1 MPVSRSHQRLAIK
14 IFGLFSLVRGYNI
27 VVLILAQYLT
37 SRYILAPS
45 STFYEILFNLKL
57 FYLVLATAFSTA
69 AGYIINN
76 FYDAEKDKINR
87 PKKFLL
93 EHLLSQKSQLV
104 LYFLLNGATLI
115 TAGAASFKAIL
126 FFTVYI
132 FGIWIYSSSLKRL
145 FWISNLFATLLAIIP
160 FFAVTIYFKNFESV
174 VIYHASFLFLLILIR
189 DIVKDLQNYKGDWVQ
204 SYQTLPIVFGNLKT
218 KTIVSALIFL
228 NSIPIYLLIQSHLGL
243 MTYYFYF
250 SIPYMLFV
258 LVLLWKGS
266 TQKMYLWIQ
275 SFNFFRS
282 HRHLFHVQIINSQ
295 RAI

>member
-45 STFYEILFNLKL
+45 SSFYEILFDLKL

-93 EHLLSQKSQLV
+93 EHLLSQQSQLV

-115 TAGAASFKAIL
+115 AAGAASFKAIL

-160 FFAVTIYFKNFESV
+160 FFAVTIYFKNFEAV

-189 DIVKDLQNYKGDWVQ
+189 DIVKDLQNYKGDWVR

-218 KTIVSALIFL
+218 KIIVSALIFL
-228 NSIPIYLLIQSHLGL
+228 NSVPIFLLIQSHLGL
-243 MTYYFYF
+243 MTYYFYL
-250 SIPYMLFV
+250 SIPYLLFV
-258 LVLLWKGS
+258 LVLLWIGS
-266 TQKMYLWIQ
+266 TQKMYLWTHNLLKILILLGVIGIY
-275 SFNFFRS
+275 FMYK
-282 HRHLFHVQIINSQ
+282 
-295 RAI
+295 

>member
-14 IFGLFSLVRGYNI
+14 TFGLFSLVRGYNI

-45 STFYEILFNLKL
+45 SSFYEILFDLKL

-93 EHLLSQKSQLV
+93 EHLLSQQSQLV

-115 TAGAASFKAIL
+115 AAGAASFKAIL

-160 FFAVTIYFKNFESV
+160 FFAVTIYFKNFEAV

-189 DIVKDLQNYKGDWVQ
+189 DIVKDLQNYKGDWVR

-218 KTIVSALIFL
+218 KIIVSALIFL
-228 NSIPIYLLIQSHLGL
+228 NSVPIFLLIQSHLGL

-250 SIPYMLFV
+250 SIPYLLFV
-258 LVLLWKGS
+258 LVLLWIGS
-266 TQKMYLWIQ
+266 TQKMYLWIHNLLKILILLGVIGIY
-275 SFNFFRS
+275 FMYK
-282 HRHLFHVQIINSQ
+282 
-295 RAI
+295 

>member
-1 MPVSRSHQRLAIK
+1 MPVSRSHQRLVIK

-45 STFYEILFNLKL
+45 SSFYEILFDLKL

-93 EHLLSQKSQLV
+93 EHLLSQQSQLV

-115 TAGAASFKAIL
+115 AAGAASFKAIL

-160 FFAVTIYFKNFESV
+160 FFAVTIYFKNFEAV

-189 DIVKDLQNYKGDWVQ
+189 DIVKDLQNYKGDWVR

-218 KTIVSALIFL
+218 KIIVSALIFL
-228 NSIPIYLLIQSHLGL
+228 NSVPIFLLIQSHLGL

-250 SIPYMLFV
+250 SIPYLLFV
-258 LVLLWKGS
+258 LVLLWMGS
-266 TQKMYLWIQ
+266 TQKMYLWIHNLLKILILLGVIGIY
-275 SFNFFRS
+275 FMYK
-282 HRHLFHVQIINSQ
+282 
-295 RAI
+295 

>member
-93 EHLLSQKSQLV
+93 EHLLSQQSQLV

-160 FFAVTIYFKNFESV
+160 FFAVTIYFKNFEAV

-266 TQKMYLWIQ
+266 TQKMYLWIHNLLKVLI
-275 SFNFFRS
+275 FLGVIGIYFMYK
-282 HRHLFHVQIINSQ
+282 
-295 RAI
+295 

>member
-45 STFYEILFNLKL
+45 SSFYEILFDLKL

-93 EHLLSQKSQLV
+93 EHLLSQQSQLV
-104 LYFLLNGATLI
+104 LYFLLNGATI
-115 TAGAASFKAIL
+115 IAAGAASFKAIL

-160 FFAVTIYFKNFESV
+160 FFAVTIYFKNFEAV

-189 DIVKDLQNYKGDWVQ
+189 DIVKDLQNYKGDWVR

-218 KTIVSALIFL
+218 KIIVSALIFL
-228 NSIPIYLLIQSHLGL
+228 NSVPIFLLIQSHLGL

-250 SIPYMLFV
+250 SIPYLLFV
-258 LVLLWKGS
+258 LVLLWIGS
-266 TQKMYLWIQ
+266 TQKMYLWIHNLLKVLI
-275 SFNFFRS
+275 FLGVMIFPILNF
-282 HRHLFHVQIINSQ
+282 
-295 RAI
+295 

>member
-1 MPVSRSHQRLAIK
+1 MPVSRSHQGLAII

-45 STFYEILFNLKL
+45 SSFYEILFDLKL

-93 EHLLSQKSQLV
+93 EHLLSQQSQLV
-104 LYFLLNGATLI
+104 LYSLLNGATI
-115 TAGAASFKAIL
+115 IAAGAASFKAIL

-218 KTIVSALIFL
+218 KIIVSALIFL
-228 NSIPIYLLIQSHLGL
+228 NSVPIFLLIQSHLGL

-250 SIPYMLFV
+250 SIPYLLFV
-258 LVLLWKGS
+258 LVLLWIGS
-266 TQKMYLWIQ
+266 TQKMYLWIHNLLKILILLGVIGIY
-275 SFNFFRS
+275 FMYK
-282 HRHLFHVQIINSQ
+282 
-295 RAI
+295 

>member
-27 VVLILAQYLT
+27 VVLILGQYLT

-45 STFYEILFNLKL
+45 SSFYEILFDLKL

-93 EHLLSQKSQLV
+93 EHLLSQQSQLV

-115 TAGAASFKAIL
+115 AAGAASFKAIL

-160 FFAVTIYFKNFESV
+160 FFAVTIYFKNFEAV

-189 DIVKDLQNYKGDWVQ
+189 DIVKDLQNYKGDWVR

-218 KTIVSALIFL
+218 KIIVSAFIFL
-228 NSIPIYLLIQSHLGL
+228 NSVPIFLLIQSHLGL

-250 SIPYMLFV
+250 SIPYLLFV
-258 LVLLWKGS
+258 LVLLWIGS
-266 TQKMYLWIQ
+266 TQKMYLWIHNLLKILILLGVIGIY
-275 SFNFFRS
+275 FMYK
-282 HRHLFHVQIINSQ
+282 
-295 RAI
+295 

>member
-93 EHLLSQKSQLV
+93 EHLLSQQSQLV

-266 TQKMYLWIQ
+266 TQKMYLWIHNLLKVLI
-275 SFNFFRS
+275 FLGVIGIYFMYK
-282 HRHLFHVQIINSQ
+282 
-295 RAI
+295 

>member
-45 STFYEILFNLKL
+45 SSFYEILFDLKL

-93 EHLLSQKSQLV
+93 EHLLSQQSQLV
-104 LYFLLNGATLI
+104 LYFLLNGATI
-115 TAGAASFKAIL
+115 IAAGAASFKAIL

-160 FFAVTIYFKNFESV
+160 FFAVTIYFKNFEAV

-189 DIVKDLQNYKGDWVQ
+189 DIVKDLQNYKGDWVR

-218 KTIVSALIFL
+218 KIIVSALIFL
-228 NSIPIYLLIQSHLGL
+228 NSVPIFLLIQSHLGL

-250 SIPYMLFV
+250 SIPYLLFV
-258 LVLLWKGS
+258 LVLLWIGS
-266 TQKMYLWIQ
+266 TQKMYLWIHNLLKVLIFLGVI
-275 SFNFFRS
+275 S
-282 HRHLFHVQIINSQ
+282 
-295 RAI
+295 

>member
-93 EHLLSQKSQLV
+93 EHLLSQQSQLV

-160 FFAVTIYFKNFESV
+160 FFAVTIYFKNFEAV

-189 DIVKDLQNYKGDWVQ
+189 DIVKDLQNYKGDWVR

-218 KTIVSALIFL
+218 KIIVSALIFL
-228 NSIPIYLLIQSHLGL
+228 NSVPIFLLIQSHLGL

-250 SIPYMLFV
+250 SIPYLLFV
-258 LVLLWKGS
+258 LVLLWIGS
-266 TQKMYLWIQ
+266 TQKMYLWIHNLLKVLI
-275 SFNFFRS
+275 FLGVIGIYFMYK
-282 HRHLFHVQIINSQ
+282 
-295 RAI
+295 

>member
-14 IFGLFSLVRGYNI
+14 IFGLFSLVRAYNI

-45 STFYEILFNLKL
+45 SSFYEILFDLKL

-93 EHLLSQKSQLV
+93 EHLLSQQSQLV

-115 TAGAASFKAIL
+115 AAGAASFKAIL

-160 FFAVTIYFKNFESV
+160 FFAVTIYFKNFEAV

-189 DIVKDLQNYKGDWVQ
+189 DIVKDLQNYKGDWVR

-218 KTIVSALIFL
+218 KIIVSALIFL
-228 NSIPIYLLIQSHLGL
+228 NSVPIFLLIQSHLGL

-250 SIPYMLFV
+250 SIPYLLFV
-258 LVLLWKGS
+258 LVLLWIGS
-266 TQKMYLWIQ
+266 TQKMYLWIHNLLKILILLGVIGIY
-275 SFNFFRS
+275 FMYK
-282 HRHLFHVQIINSQ
+282 
-295 RAI
+295 

>member
-45 STFYEILFNLKL
+45 SSFYEILFDLKL

-93 EHLLSQKSQLV
+93 EHLLSQQSQLV

-115 TAGAASFKAIL
+115 AAGAASFKAIL
-126 FFTVYI
+126 FFTIYI

-160 FFAVTIYFKNFESV
+160 FFAVTIYFKNFEAV

-189 DIVKDLQNYKGDWVQ
+189 DIVKDLQNYKGDWVR

-218 KTIVSALIFL
+218 KIIVSALIFL
-228 NSIPIYLLIQSHLGL
+228 NSVPIFLLIQSHLGL

-250 SIPYMLFV
+250 SIPYLLFV
-258 LVLLWKGS
+258 LVLLWIGS
-266 TQKMYLWIQ
+266 TQKMYLWIHNLLKILILLGVIGIY
-275 SFNFFRS
+275 FMYK
-282 HRHLFHVQIINSQ
+282 
-295 RAI
+295 

>member
-37 SRYILAPS
+37 SGYILAPS
-45 STFYEILFNLKL
+45 SSFYEILFDLKL

-93 EHLLSQKSQLV
+93 EHLLSQQSQLV

-115 TAGAASFKAIL
+115 AAGAASFKAIL

-160 FFAVTIYFKNFESV
+160 FFAVTIYFKNFEAV

-189 DIVKDLQNYKGDWVQ
+189 DILKDLQNYKGDWVR

-218 KTIVSALIFL
+218 KIIVSALIFL
-228 NSIPIYLLIQSHLGL
+228 NSVPIFLLIQSHLGL

-250 SIPYMLFV
+250 SIPYLLFV
-258 LVLLWKGS
+258 LVLLWIGS
-266 TQKMYLWIQ
+266 TQKMYLWIHNLLKILILLGVIGIY
-275 SFNFFRS
+275 FMYK
-282 HRHLFHVQIINSQ
+282 
-295 RAI
+295 

>member
-45 STFYEILFNLKL
+45 SSFYEILFDLKL

-93 EHLLSQKSQLV
+93 EHLLSQQSQLV

-115 TAGAASFKAIL
+115 AAGAASFKAIL

-160 FFAVTIYFKNFESV
+160 FFAVTIYFKNFEAV

-189 DIVKDLQNYKGDWVQ
+189 DIVKDLQNYKGDWVR

-228 NSIPIYLLIQSHLGL
+228 NSVPIFLLIQSHLGL

-250 SIPYMLFV
+250 SIPYLLFV
-258 LVLLWKGS
+258 LVLLWIGS
-266 TQKMYLWIQ
+266 TQKMYLWIHNLLKVLILLGVIGIY
-275 SFNFFRS
+275 FMYK
-282 HRHLFHVQIINSQ
+282 
-295 RAI
+295 

>member
-45 STFYEILFNLKL
+45 SSFYEILFDLKL

-93 EHLLSQKSQLV
+93 EHLLSQQSQLV
-104 LYFLLNGATLI
+104 LYFLLNGATI
-115 TAGAASFKAIL
+115 IAAGAASFKAIL

-160 FFAVTIYFKNFESV
+160 FFAVTIYFKNFEAV

-189 DIVKDLQNYKGDWVQ
+189 DIVKDLQNYKGDWVR

-218 KTIVSALIFL
+218 KIIVSALIFL
-228 NSIPIYLLIQSHLGL
+228 NSVPIFLLIQSHLGL
-243 MTYYFYF
+243 MTYYFYL
-250 SIPYMLFV
+250 SIPYLLFV
-258 LVLLWKGS
+258 LVLLWIGS
-266 TQKMYLWIQ
+266 TQKMYLWIHNLLKILILLGVIGIY
-275 SFNFFRS
+275 FMYK
-282 HRHLFHVQIINSQ
+282 
-295 RAI
+295 

>member
-250 SIPYMLFV
+250 SIPYLLFV
-258 LVLLWKGS
+258 LVLLWIGS
-266 TQKMYLWIQ
+266 TQKMYLWTHNLLKILILLGVIGIY
-275 SFNFFRS
+275 FMYK
-282 HRHLFHVQIINSQ
+282 
-295 RAI
+295 

>member
-45 STFYEILFNLKL
+45 SSFYEILFDLKL

-93 EHLLSQKSQLV
+93 EHLLSQQSQLV
-104 LYFLLNGATLI
+104 LYSLLNGATI
-115 TAGAASFKAIL
+115 IAAGAASFKAIL

-160 FFAVTIYFKNFESV
+160 FFAVTIYFKNFEAV

-189 DIVKDLQNYKGDWVQ
+189 DIVKDLQNYKGDWVR

-218 KTIVSALIFL
+218 KIIVSALIFL
-228 NSIPIYLLIQSHLGL
+228 NSVPIFLLIQSHLGL

-250 SIPYMLFV
+250 SIPYLLFV
-258 LVLLWKGS
+258 LVLLWIGS
-266 TQKMYLWIQ
+266 TQKMYLWIHNLLKILILLGVIGIY
-275 SFNFFRS
+275 FMYK
-282 HRHLFHVQIINSQ
+282 
-295 RAI
+295 

>member
-93 EHLLSQKSQLV
+93 EHLLSQQSQLV

-115 TAGAASFKAIL
+115 IAGAASFKAIL

-266 TQKMYLWIQ
+266 TQKMYLWIHNLLKVLI
-275 SFNFFRS
+275 FLGVIGIYFMYK
-282 HRHLFHVQIINSQ
+282 
-295 RAI
+295 

>member
-37 SRYILAPS
+37 SRYILSPS
-45 STFYEILFNLKL
+45 SSFYEILFDLKL

-93 EHLLSQKSQLV
+93 EHLLSQQSQLV

-115 TAGAASFKAIL
+115 AAGAASFKAIL

-160 FFAVTIYFKNFESV
+160 FFAVTIYFKNFEAV

-189 DIVKDLQNYKGDWVQ
+189 DIVKDLQNYKGDWVR

-218 KTIVSALIFL
+218 KIIVSALIFL
-228 NSIPIYLLIQSHLGL
+228 NSVPIFLLIQSHLGL

-250 SIPYMLFV
+250 SIPYLLFV
-258 LVLLWKGS
+258 LVLLWIGS
-266 TQKMYLWIQ
+266 TQKMYLWIHNLLKILILLGVIGIY
-275 SFNFFRS
+275 FMYK
-282 HRHLFHVQIINSQ
+282 
-295 RAI
+295 

>member
-1 MPVSRSHQRLAIK
+1 MPLSRSHQRLAIK

-45 STFYEILFNLKL
+45 SSFYEILFDLKL

-93 EHLLSQKSQLV
+93 EHLLSQQSQLV

-115 TAGAASFKAIL
+115 AAGAASFKAIL

-160 FFAVTIYFKNFESV
+160 FFAVTIYFKNFEAV

-189 DIVKDLQNYKGDWVQ
+189 DIVKDLQNYKGDWVH

-218 KTIVSALIFL
+218 KIIVSALIFL
-228 NSIPIYLLIQSHLGL
+228 NSVPIFLLIQSHLGL

-250 SIPYMLFV
+250 SIPYLLFV
-258 LVLLWKGS
+258 LVLLWIGS
-266 TQKMYLWIQ
+266 TQKMYLWIHNLLKILILLGVIGIY
-275 SFNFFRS
+275 FMYK
-282 HRHLFHVQIINSQ
+282 
-295 RAI
+295 

>member
-45 STFYEILFNLKL
+45 SSFYEILFDLKL

-93 EHLLSQKSQLV
+93 EHLLSQQSQLV

-115 TAGAASFKAIL
+115 AAGAASFKAIL

-160 FFAVTIYFKNFESV
+160 FFAVTIYFKNFEAV

-189 DIVKDLQNYKGDWVQ
+189 DIVKDLQNYKGDWVR

-218 KTIVSALIFL
+218 KIIVSAFIFL
-228 NSIPIYLLIQSHLGL
+228 NSVPIFLLIQSHLGL

-250 SIPYMLFV
+250 SIPYLLFV
-258 LVLLWKGS
+258 LVLLWIGS
-266 TQKMYLWIQ
+266 TQKMYLWTHNLLKILILLGVIGIY
-275 SFNFFRS
+275 FMYK
-282 HRHLFHVQIINSQ
+282 
-295 RAI
+295 

>member
-27 VVLILAQYLT
+27 VVLVLAQYLT
-37 SRYILAPS
+37 SRYILSPS
-45 STFYEILFNLKL
+45 SSFYEILFDLKL

-93 EHLLSQKSQLV
+93 EHLLSQQSQLV

-266 TQKMYLWIQ
+266 TQKMYLWIHNLLKVLI
-275 SFNFFRS
+275 FLGVIGIYFMYK
-282 HRHLFHVQIINSQ
+282 
-295 RAI
+295 

>member
-93 EHLLSQKSQLV
+93 EHLLSQQSQLV

-250 SIPYMLFV
+250 STPYMLFV

-266 TQKMYLWIQ
+266 TQKMYLWIHNLLKVLI
-275 SFNFFRS
+275 FLGVIGIYFMYK
-282 HRHLFHVQIINSQ
+282 
-295 RAI
+295 

>member
-45 STFYEILFNLKL
+45 SSFYEILFDLKL

-93 EHLLSQKSQLV
+93 EHLLSQQSQLV

-115 TAGAASFKAIL
+115 AAGAASFKAIL

-189 DIVKDLQNYKGDWVQ
+189 DIVKDLQNYKGDWVR

-218 KTIVSALIFL
+218 KIIVSALIFL
-228 NSIPIYLLIQSHLGL
+228 NSVPIFLLIQSHLGL

-250 SIPYMLFV
+250 SIPYLLFV

-266 TQKMYLWIQ
+266 TQKMYLWIHNLLKVLI
-275 SFNFFRS
+275 FLGVIGIYFMYK
-282 HRHLFHVQIINSQ
+282 
-295 RAI
+295 

>member
-14 IFGLFSLVRGYNI
+14 IFGLFSLVRGYNM

-45 STFYEILFNLKL
+45 SSFYEILFDLKL
-57 FYLVLATAFSTA
+57 VYLVLATAFSTA

-93 EHLLSQKSQLV
+93 EHLLSQQSQLV

-115 TAGAASFKAIL
+115 AAGAASFKAIL

-160 FFAVTIYFKNFESV
+160 FFAVTIYFKNFEAV

-189 DIVKDLQNYKGDWVQ
+189 DIVKDLQNYKGDWVR

-218 KTIVSALIFL
+218 KIIVSALIFL
-228 NSIPIYLLIQSHLGL
+228 NSVPIFLLIQSHLGL

-250 SIPYMLFV
+250 SIPYLLFV
-258 LVLLWKGS
+258 LVLLWIGS
-266 TQKMYLWIQ
+266 TQKMYLWIHNLLKILILLGVIGIY
-275 SFNFFRS
+275 FMYK
-282 HRHLFHVQIINSQ
+282 
-295 RAI
+295 

>member
-45 STFYEILFNLKL
+45 SSFYEILFDLKL

-266 TQKMYLWIQ
+266 TQKMYLWIHNLLKVLI
-275 SFNFFRS
+275 FLGVIGIYFMYK
-282 HRHLFHVQIINSQ
+282 
-295 RAI
+295 

>member
-45 STFYEILFNLKL
+45 SSFYEILFDLKL

-93 EHLLSQKSQLV
+93 EHLLSQQSQLV

-115 TAGAASFKAIL
+115 AAGAASFKAIL

-160 FFAVTIYFKNFESV
+160 FFAVTIYFKNFEAV

-189 DIVKDLQNYKGDWVQ
+189 DIVKDLQNYKGDWVR

-218 KTIVSALIFL
+218 KIIVSALIFL
-228 NSIPIYLLIQSHLGL
+228 NSVPIFLLIQSHLGL

-250 SIPYMLFV
+250 SIPYLLFV
-258 LVLLWKGS
+258 LVLLWIGS
-266 TQKMYLWIQ
+266 TQKMYLWTHNLLKILILLGVIGIY
-275 SFNFFRS
+275 FMYK
-282 HRHLFHVQIINSQ
+282 
-295 RAI
+295 

>member
-45 STFYEILFNLKL
+45 SSFYEILFDLKL

-93 EHLLSQKSQLV
+93 EHLLSQQSQLV

-115 TAGAASFKAIL
+115 AAGAASFKAIL

-160 FFAVTIYFKNFESV
+160 FFAVTIYFKNFEAV

-189 DIVKDLQNYKGDWVQ
+189 DIVKDLQNYKGDWVR

-218 KTIVSALIFL
+218 KIIVSALIFL
-228 NSIPIYLLIQSHLGL
+228 NSVPIFLLIQSHLGL
-243 MTYYFYF
+243 MTYYFYL
-250 SIPYMLFV
+250 SIPYLLFV
-258 LVLLWKGS
+258 LVLLWIGS
-266 TQKMYLWIQ
+266 TQKMYLWIHNLLKILILLGVIGIY
-275 SFNFFRS
+275 FMYK
-282 HRHLFHVQIINSQ
+282 
-295 RAI
+295 

>member
-45 STFYEILFNLKL
+45 SSFYEILFDLKL

-93 EHLLSQKSQLV
+93 EHLLSQQSQLV

-115 TAGAASFKAIL
+115 AAGAASFKAIL

-160 FFAVTIYFKNFESV
+160 FFAVTIYFKNFEAV

-189 DIVKDLQNYKGDWVQ
+189 DIVKDLQNYKGDWVH

-218 KTIVSALIFL
+218 KIIVSALIFL
-228 NSIPIYLLIQSHLGL
+228 NSVPIFLLIQSHLGL

-250 SIPYMLFV
+250 SIPYLLFV
-258 LVLLWKGS
+258 LVLLWIGS
-266 TQKMYLWIQ
+266 TQKMYLWIHNLLKILILLGVIGIY
-275 SFNFFRS
+275 FMYK
-282 HRHLFHVQIINSQ
+282 
-295 RAI
+295 

>member
-93 EHLLSQKSQLV
+93 EHLLSQQSQLV

-160 FFAVTIYFKNFESV
+160 FFAVTIYFKNFEAV

-189 DIVKDLQNYKGDWVQ
+189 DIVKDLQNYKGDWVR

-228 NSIPIYLLIQSHLGL
+228 NSVPIFLLIQSHLGL

-250 SIPYMLFV
+250 SIPYLLFV
-258 LVLLWKGS
+258 LVLLWIGS
-266 TQKMYLWIQ
+266 TQNMYLWIHNLLKILILLGVIGIY
-275 SFNFFRS
+275 FMYK
-282 HRHLFHVQIINSQ
+282 
-295 RAI
+295 

>member
-1 MPVSRSHQRLAIK
+1 MPVSRLHQRLAIK
-14 IFGLFSLVRGYNI
+14 VFGLFSLVRGYNI

-45 STFYEILFNLKL
+45 STFYEILFDLKL

-69 AGYIINN
+69 GGYIINN

-93 EHLLSQKSQLV
+93 EHLLSQQSQLV

-115 TAGAASFKAIL
+115 AAGAASFKAIL

-132 FGIWIYSSSLKRL
+132 FGIWIYSNSLKRL

-160 FFAVTIYFKNFESV
+160 FFAVTIYFKNFEEV
-174 VIYHASFLFLLILIR
+174 VIYHACFLFLLILIR
-189 DIVKDLQNYKGDWVQ
+189 DIVKDLQNYKGDWVR
-204 SYQTLPIVFGNLKT
+204 SYQTFPIVFGNLKT
-218 KTIVSALIFL
+218 KIIVSILIFL
-228 NSIPIYLLIQSHLGL
+228 NSIPIYLLIESHLGL

-258 LVLLWKGS
+258 LMLLWKGS
-266 TQKMYLWIQ
+266 TQKMYLWI
-275 SFNFFRS
+275 
-282 HRHLFHVQIINSQ
+282 HNSLK
-295 RAI
+295 ILILLGVIGIYFMYK